1 MATLQ
6 HAPPPRPTLRR
17 RIKWTIFIVA
27 RFFVRRFA
35 QIFLGLRIRGQENI
49 PATGPVLMAANHIH
63 NFDPIAMNCSS
74 TRPLFFMAKKEL
86 FKQPQFSALI
96 RSMGAFPVDRERVDR
111 VALRHAGLLLDEGL
125 VVAILPEG
133 TRSVT
138 HALKQGNPGAALIV
152 QGRDVPIVPVAITG
166 TQYLPVDSKRAKG
179 RWLFGRITVTFGK
192 PFYLPPRR
200 PGEKLNL
207 TAAADRIMLEIAA
220 LLPPE
225 YRGVYAEQ
233 IDAAGD
239 GAKQHRD

>member
-6 HAPPPRPTLRR
+6 RAPQPRPTLRR
-17 RIKWTIFIVA
+17 RVKWGIFFVV

-35 QIFLGLRIRGQENI
+35 QVFLGLRIRGQENI
-49 PATGPVLMAANHIH
+49 PATGPVLLAANHIH
-63 NFDPIAMNCSS
+63 NFDPIAMNTSS

-86 FKQPQFSALI
+86 FQQRQFGALI

-111 VALRHAGLLLDEGL
+111 AALRQAGLLLDEGL

-133 TRSVT
+133 TRSTT
-138 HALKQGNPGAALIV
+138 HALQPGNPGAALIV
-152 QGRDVPIVPVAITG
+152 QGREVPIVPVAITG

-192 PFYLPPRR
+192 PFYLPQRR
-200 PGEKLNL
+200 PGEKLDL
-207 TAAADRIMLEIAA
+207 YAATERIMLEIAA

-225 YRGVYAEQ
+225 YRGIYAEQ
-233 IDAAGD
+233 LDSSD
-239 GAKQHRD
+239 VTTRK